1 MHFPVS
7 PRGTN
12 AAASPITRALCK
24 LSPGLTAG
32 LRCSPLRAACFYIR
46 RVYRRAPSV
55 GANGGG
61 FVLAVLSKCAGALGC
76 TSHRPPQVDR
86 LVIIKVPYMLNRKFR
101 MRITRFKGPPIQ
113 RTIQTTFLLFAFV
126 LAPPTASI
134 FFIFLGNRKKVLS

>member
-24 LSPGLTAG
+24 LSPGLAAV
-32 LRCSPLRAACFYIR
+32 LRREPRRAARFYIR
-46 RVYRRAPSV
+46 RGYRRAPSLALTAA
-55 GANGGG
+55 ANCQT
-61 FVLAVLSKCAGALGC
+61 VLSKCAGALGC

-86 LVIIKVPYMLNRKFR
+86 LVIIKVTYVLNRKLR

-113 RTIQTTFLLFAFV
+113 RTTQTTFLLFAFV